1 MRKKYIVRLSE
12 EERTRLDKL
21 ISSGTGAARKLNHAR
36 ILLKADADGPNWTDE
51 KIEEALDISQSTIER
66 VREALVLDG
75 LEAALNRKR
84 PSKTLPKKLDGAQE
98 AHLLALT
105 CSQPPEGNDRWTLR
119 LLAKRMVELEHVESL
134 SYETV
139 RRTLKKAKS
148 NPG

>member
-36 ILLKADADGPNWTDE
+36 ILLKADADGPNWSDE
-51 KIEEALDISQSTIER
+51 KIREALDTSQSTIER
-66 VREALVLDG
+66 VREAFVLNSLD
-75 LEAALNRKR
+75 AALNRKR

-105 CSQPPEGNDRWTLR
+105 CSTPPEGNARWTLR
-119 LLAKRMVELEHVESL
+119 LLANRMVELGHVESL

-139 RRTLKKAKS
+139 RRTLKKVTS
-148 NPG
+148 SPG

>member
-12 EERTRLDKL
+12 EEKVSLEKL
-21 ISSGTGAARKLNHAR
+21 ITSGSGAARKLNHAR
-36 ILLKADADGPNWTDE
+36 ILLKANADEPNWSDE
-51 KIEEALDISQSTIER
+51 KIAEALETGQSTVER
-66 VREALVLDG
+66 VREAFVLYG
-75 LEAALNRKR
+75 LDAALNRKR

-105 CSQPPEGNDRWTLR
+105 CSPSPAGYDRWTLR
-119 LLAKRMVELEHVESL
+119 LLANRMVELEHVESI

>member
-12 EERTRLDKL
+12 EEKTRLDKL
-21 ISSGTGAARKLNHAR
+21 ISSGSGPARKLNHAR
-36 ILLKADADGPNWTDE
+36 VLLKADADGPNWSDE
-51 KIEEALDISQSTIER
+51 KIREALDTSQSTIER
-66 VREALVLDG
+66 VREAFVLYG
-75 LEAALNRKR
+75 LDAALNRKR
-84 PSKTLPKKLDGAQE
+84 PRKTLPKKLDGAQE

-105 CSQPPEGNDRWTLR
+105 CGPAPEGYDRWTLR